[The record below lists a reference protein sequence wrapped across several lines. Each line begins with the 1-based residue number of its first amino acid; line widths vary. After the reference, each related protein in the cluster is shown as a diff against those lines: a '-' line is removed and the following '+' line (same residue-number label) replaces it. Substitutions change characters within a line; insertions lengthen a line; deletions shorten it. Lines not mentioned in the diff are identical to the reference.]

1 MNDLFPR
8 IADKTGVVGSIL
20 GATSCGACFP
30 ALASLGSALG
40 LGFLS
45 QYEGLFITTLIPL
58 FAGIAL
64 LANALGYLRHRNWL
78 RSVLGM
84 IGPIIVL
91 ASTQL
96 FMGYE
101 WNENL
106 LYLGMAMM
114 VAVSLWDIFAR
125 TRVTDCGTQACDLAP
140 KA

>member
-1 MNDLFPR
+1 MNTLFPR
-8 IADKTGVVGSIL
+8 IADKTGVLGSIL
-20 GATSCGACFP
+20 GAMSCGACFP

-114 VAVSLWDIFAR
+114 VGVSLWDIFAR
-125 TRVTDCGTQACDLAP
+125 KRATGCAAQACELAP

>member
-1 MNDLFPR
+1 MNNLFPR
-8 IADKTGVVGSIL
+8 IADKTGVLGSIL
-20 GATSCGACFP
+20 GAMSCGACFP

-58 FAGIAL
+58 FAGVAL
-64 LANALGYLRHRNWL
+64 VANALGWLRHRNWL
-78 RSVLGM
+78 RSGLGM

-96 FMGYE
+96 FMGQP
-101 WNENL
+101 WNEDL
-106 LYLGMAMM
+106 LYVGMALM
-114 VAVSLWDIFAR
+114 VAVSLWDIFGRRNPSCDAP
-125 TRVTDCGTQACDLAP
+125 ACDLAP